1 MKIFC
6 KKSRI
11 VSSLFIVTVLF
22 LSGCATHTS
31 SLDRAERSYESHDYA
46 RAFKEL
52 WIPVEAHDPRAI
64 YAMGYMYYY
73 GIGTDK
79 DQDIGRSL
87 IRRASAQHYRPAIA
101 ALKLIT
107 EAKHEQYL
115 PFEKYTAFSPA
126 HDEGILEIN
135 KPLFR
140 RTKV

>member
-1 MKIFC
+1 MKTFLSI
-6 KKSRI
+6 
-11 VSSLFIVTVLF
+11 LFIVT
-22 LSGCATHTS
+22 LSILTGCTSNTS
-31 SLDRAERSYESHDYA
+31 SLDRAEKNYYAHDYA

-52 WIPVEAHDPRAI
+52 WTPVEAHDPRAT

-87 IRRASAQHYRPAIA
+87 IRRAAAMHYPPAIE

-107 EAKHEQYL
+107 ESKHEQYL
-115 PFEKYTAFSPA
+115 PFEKYSAGTTP
-126 HDEGILEIN
+126 EQENGILEIN
-135 KPLFR
+135 KPLIS